1 MDFSGQVVVV
11 VGGSGGVGQAAVRLL
26 AARGARVLLAYH
38 EQQARA
44 EACMADC
51 AGLPGEVAIQQC
63 DVRVRESAEA
73 LIEATLG
80 RWGQID
86 GLITCA
92 GLMRYAPIE
101 SIDDAQWHALLATNL
116 DGVFHACK
124 AALRPMM
131 KRRYGR
137 IVNIAA
143 LHGVAGGPMQADYS
157 AATGGVLG
165 FTRALAR
172 EAAPWSIT
180 VNAIT
185 PGLIDTAQLDVI
197 PEEQRRWGEQ
207 VIALRR
213 VAQPAE
219 VAAVAVFLASS
230 LASYVTGATIP
241 VDGGWR
247 MA

>member
-1 MDFSGQVVVV
+1 MDFRGQVIVVA
-11 VGGSGGVGQAAVRLL
+11 GGSRGVGRAAVQML
-26 AARGARVLLAYH
+26 AARGARVLLGYYERLAD
-38 EQQARA
+38 A
-44 EACMADC
+44 ESSAADC
-51 AGLPGEVAIQQC
+51 VELPGEVAIQQC
-63 DVRVRESAEA
+63 DIRVRESAEA
-73 LIEATLG
+73 LIDAALT

-86 GLITCA
+86 GLINCA
-92 GLMRYAPIE
+92 GMMRYAPIE

-116 DGVFHACK
+116 DGVFHTCK

-137 IVNIAA
+137 IVHVAA

-185 PGLIDTAQLDVI
+185 PGLVETEQLAVI
-197 PEEQRRWGEQ
+197 PAEQRAWGEQ

-213 VAQPAE
+213 VARPEE
-219 VAAVAVFLASS
+219 VAAVAVFLASP